1 MSIED
6 KSTIYY
12 SKEDMVRF
20 QFEGREACKAA
31 AKRAITISASDP
43 TLSAYEHFSHMIES
57 DPTLRGLECL
67 ACPTRVTNRSM
78 VNKALLRYQKELN
91 ALKPPLSPREKEIAL
106 SQVYASISCCSK
118 VLGIL
123 TAKTDMA
130 EAYGAHSVYTSM
142 TTMERPLPNVSS
154 ATSNVLNTYISSTG
168 PSRSIPVTSAAVE
181 NKRTVELMP
190 NDHQQLHKRHRVA

>member
-6 KSTIYY
+6 KSKIYY

-78 VNKALLRYQKELN
+78 VNKAVLSYQKKLD
-91 ALKPPLSPREKEIAL
+91 ALKPPLSPWEKEMDL
-106 SQVYASISCCSK
+106 SQVYTSINSCSK
-118 VLGIL
+118 MLGIL

-130 EAYGAHSVYTSM
+130 EAMSVYTSI
-142 TTMERPLPNVSS
+142 TTMERPLPNASS
-154 ATSNVLNTYISSTG
+154 ATSNILNTYISSTG
-168 PSRSIPVTSAAVE
+168 LSRSIPVASAAVE
-181 NKRTVELMP
+181 NKRTVEFVP
-190 NDHQQLHKRHRVA
+190 NDHQQLHKRHRVS